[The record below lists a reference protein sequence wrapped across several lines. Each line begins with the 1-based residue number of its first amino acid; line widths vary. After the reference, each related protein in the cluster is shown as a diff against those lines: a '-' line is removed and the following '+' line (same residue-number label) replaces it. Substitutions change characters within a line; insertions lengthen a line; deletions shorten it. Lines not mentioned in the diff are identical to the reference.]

1 MLMLLM
7 LDYCILETEDGK
19 WGAIEVKM
27 GDGEIPEAI
36 ENLTKFKE
44 KVDTDKYGEPA
55 FLMVLTGTEYSYRR
69 DDGIYI
75 VSIGNL
81 KN

>member
-1 MLMLLM
+1 
-7 LDYCILETEDGK
+7 
-19 WGAIEVKM
+19 M

-36 ENLTKFKE
+36 ENLTKFKD
-44 KVDTDKYGEPA
+44 KVDTDKYGKPA